1 MKHVNV
7 RKDFI
12 VVISWVLGKQ
22 FHCAH
27 TCFVLRPAFLLLWG
41 KDFIY
46 DYDPDIGGL
55 QILEPSKLRVNSKT
69 DASNL
74 WGAPIF
80 GCQPRSSNFESI
92 GNVQPIPTKEQL
104 N

>member
-7 RKDFI
+7 RKEFI

-41 KDFIY
+41 KY
-46 DYDPDIGGL
+46 DYDSDIGGL
-55 QILEPSKLRVNSKT
+55 QILEPSKLRVKSKT

-80 GCQPRSSNFESI
+80 GMS
-92 GNVQPIPTKEQL
+92 TKVL
-104 N
+104 KF